1 MTYNLNV
8 EPTTKN
14 NDNENSQS
22 FLSIVY
28 AIIISLAYIFLYK
41 YNIHDRWSRLGA
53 AILFLGSLAVIPLLS
68 IIAKIIFF
76 RSRKWAFVWVTIFSW
91 IVYYFSQ
98 LSSYEIYFFSSL
110 LALPPLWHFFD
121 KRGLLICAIICIISC
136 VLCVNFFKGYL
147 LVSNLWFICLFF
159 VFYAYALFSDIY
171 INKHKLEEQ
180 EER

>member
-1 MTYNLNV
+1 MTYN
-8 EPTTKN
+8 TKN
-14 NDNENSQS
+14 NENSRS

-41 YNIHDRWSRLGA
+41 YNIFADDEDCHDKWARLGT

-91 IVYYFSQ
+91 IVYIFSL

-171 INKHKLEEQ
+171 INKHKLEKQ